1 MNVLKMKSALLT
13 ALVGTWALA
22 SAPTDLPVLPAAKAT
37 CECKNKGE
45 CTCAKDKCKCKAC
58 EGHRHVPKMAE
69 PLTGSH
75 DSTRLPD
82 TARLDARGGIFI

>member
-1 MNVLKMKSALLT
+1 MNALKMKTILLI

-22 SAPTDLPVLPAAKAT
+22 SAPTGQTVLPVAQAT
-37 CECKNKGE
+37 CECKTKGE
-45 CTCAKDKCKCKAC
+45 HTCAKDKCKAS
-58 EGHRHVPKMAE
+58 EAHQRVPKMAE